1 MSYSVA
7 MIGATFFF
15 PLLFGLSSRRTTPAA
30 AAASSVAGFF
40 TTLVWTGFTIAKAP
54 WATTVHPIVP
64 GLLVAFVAI
73 VGVTPFSKPTP
84 PEALARFFKPARR
97 AGDGS
102 APVQPLASVAVAAWR
117 CPVRIRDVTD
127 AQGGS
132 DARTD
137 VLMTTSGAAGGG
149 RRRNPR
155 SGARRRTAIARRARG
170 RRAGGARKDD
180 GHGAAHRRA
189 WTPCGSRSSPGSKCA
204 TRCKA
209 GKTTIIIPTGGME
222 QNGPYLATGKHNY
235 VNRAG
240 CEAIARKL
248 GNALCGPNVAFVPE
262 GNFEPPTGALMYPG
276 SIGVSD
282 TTFRA
287 LLTDIAESFRV
298 TGFSNVI
305 LLGDSGGNQRGM
317 KQVAAAIS
325 RRNGRAR
332 RAASTT
338 SPTYYDDFNQVIAYA
353 EKTFG
358 WKQVPDGSHDDAL
371 ITAIMMTVS
380 PDHVRMKQ
388 RIAKG
393 KTATNSIPL
402 VPGRKDRGDRPCR
415 SSTSA
420 PTSRSPRSRRRSPT
434 PLRASSSPRNRK
446 IDQRS
451 TEDTEGTEGGAGIR
465 LSCLCCV
472 FCVFCGSVLCGE

>member
-1 MSYSVA
+1 M
-7 MIGATFFF
+7 
-15 PLLFGLSSRRTTPAA
+15 R
-30 AAASSVAGFF
+30 
-40 TTLVWTGFTIAKAP
+40 
-54 WATTVHPIVP
+54 
-64 GLLVAFVAI
+64 
-73 VGVTPFSKPTP
+73 
-84 PEALARFFKPARR
+84 
-97 AGDGS
+97 
-102 APVQPLASVAVAAWR
+102 
-117 CPVRIRDVTD
+117 VRH
-127 AQGGS
+127 
-132 DARTD
+132 
-137 VLMTTSGAAGGG
+137 VLMTTMALVSTIATGIHGQEPGRGQRSPAERMAAAQAE
-149 RRRNPR
+149 REKMMAMDRPIDAVDSVWLEELTWLEVRD
-155 SGARRRTAIARRARG
+155 AM
-170 RRAGGARKDD
+170 
-180 GHGAAHRRA
+180 
-189 WTPCGSRSSPGSKCA
+189 
-204 TRCKA
+204 KA

-317 KQVAAAIS
+317 KQVAADLTPKWAGTKS
-325 RRNGRAR
+325 RIHYIA
-332 RAASTT
+332 
-338 SPTYYDDFNQVIAYA
+338 TYYDDFNQVIAYA

-371 ITAIMMTVS
+371 ITAIIMTVS

-402 VPGRKDRGDRPCR
+402 VPVEKAVEIGRQIVNF
-415 SSTSA
+415 
-420 PTSRSPRSRRRSPT
+420 
-434 PLRASSSPRNRK
+434 RADITVAAIKKAIAESGPAA
-446 IDQRS
+446 Q
-451 TEDTEGTEGGAGIR
+451 
-465 LSCLCCV
+465 
-472 FCVFCGSVLCGE
+472 

>member
-1 MSYSVA
+1 M
-7 MIGATFFF
+7 
-15 PLLFGLSSRRTTPAA
+15 R
-30 AAASSVAGFF
+30 
-40 TTLVWTGFTIAKAP
+40 
-54 WATTVHPIVP
+54 
-64 GLLVAFVAI
+64 
-73 VGVTPFSKPTP
+73 
-84 PEALARFFKPARR
+84 
-97 AGDGS
+97 
-102 APVQPLASVAVAAWR
+102 
-117 CPVRIRDVTD
+117 VRH
-127 AQGGS
+127 
-132 DARTD
+132 
-137 VLMTTSGAAGGG
+137 VLMTMAALLAALAAGIHAQAPGG
-149 RRRNPR
+149 GQR
-155 SGARRRTAIARRARG
+155 SPAERM
-170 RRAGGARKDD
+170 
-180 GHGAAHRRA
+180 AAAQAEREKMMAMERPIDA
-189 WTPCGSRSSPGSKCA
+189 VDSVWLEELTWLEVRDA
-204 TRCKA
+204 MKA

-317 KQVAAAIS
+317 KQVAADLTPKW
-325 RRNGRAR
+325 
-332 RAASTT
+332 ASTK
-338 SPTYYDDFNQVIAYA
+338 SRIHYIATYYDDFNQVIAYT

-402 VPGRKDRGDRPCR
+402 VPVEKAVEIGRQIVDFRADITVAAIKKAIAE
-415 SSTSA
+415 S
-420 PTSRSPRSRRRSPT
+420 
-434 PLRASSSPRNRK
+434 ASS
-446 IDQRS
+446 QQ
-451 TEDTEGTEGGAGIR
+451 
-465 LSCLCCV
+465 
-472 FCVFCGSVLCGE
+472 